1 MSTIKALH
9 VSNFQR
15 LREVDIAPGGRQL
28 VVLGGKNAQG
38 KTSVLDAITATLA
51 GTRVMAS
58 RPVRDGAD
66 KAKTVVELDDG
77 TTITR
82 TITVKEDGS
91 LGGTLR
97 IKLPDGKSPS
107 GGAQGWLNA
116 RLGSMTV
123 DPLAFTLMRAQDQA
137 TTLREVAGIDTS
149 EVDEQITELRAE
161 RTIKGREAKRAR
173 GAADKAETFPDAP
186 EVAPEPEVVE
196 ASEVLARV
204 EAAEATV
211 RAYNDADRDRAAA
224 ESAVHAARAQLEQ
237 ANAEIQRLRDAL
249 ARAVSNAAAI
259 ESKLE
264 SAHTTLNSRIAVKL
278 EAMKS
283 MVDPAPARAE
293 LAELEERNREAREAA
308 QAVARQVEANQRAAE
323 LEATATALENE
334 YSAMSER
341 IAAAEQARREV
352 VAAADLP
359 VPGLGLDEDGTVTL
373 GGLPFSQASRAEQMR
388 ASMAIALAGAPA
400 DGIRVA
406 LVRDASL
413 LDEDSMQLVADLA
426 QEMGAQVWLERVGSA
441 DDGAIVIEDGGVVS

>member
-38 KTSVLDAITATLA
+38 KTSVLDAITAAVA
-51 GTRVMAS
+51 GTRAMSA

-161 RTIKGREAKRAR
+161 RTLKGREAKRAR

-211 RAYNDADRDRAAA
+211 RAHA
-224 ESAVHAARAQLEQ
+224 EATRVKKASEE
-237 ANAEIQRLRDAL
+237 AER
-249 ARAVSNAAAI
+249 AAI
-259 ESKLE
+259 EKRDAASQEVKRLE
-264 SAHTTLNSRIAVKL
+264 KVLADAREEESRLRTAASHAGTAVFFATKDL
-278 EAMKS
+278 AAAAAAMI
-283 MVDPAPARAE
+283 DPAPARAE
-293 LAELEERNREAREAA
+293 LAELEERNRQAREAA
-308 QAVARQVEANQRAAE
+308 QAVARQVEANQRTAE
-323 LEATATALENE
+323 LEAAATALEGE

-352 VAAADLP
+352 IAAADLP